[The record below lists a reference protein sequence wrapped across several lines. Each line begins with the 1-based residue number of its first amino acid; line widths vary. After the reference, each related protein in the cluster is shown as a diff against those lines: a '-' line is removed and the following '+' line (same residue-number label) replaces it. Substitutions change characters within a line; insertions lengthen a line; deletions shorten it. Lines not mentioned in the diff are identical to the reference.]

1 MTWLFPTISRFQ
13 EIREFLDNI
22 QHLKKIKQI
31 LNSYRIFQRGNT
43 AVSKPGWFEL
53 ITHKKSQM
61 YDKFLSFH
69 EMADADVMSGITD
82 SKYLGKVS
90 NVI

>member
-1 MTWLFPTISRFQ
+1 MTWLFLTISRFQ

-31 LNSYRIFQRGNT
+31 LNSYRIFQRGNA

-61 YDKFLSFH
+61 YDKSRIQNIWERLVTLFKR
-69 EMADADVMSGITD
+69 A
-82 SKYLGKVS
+82 
-90 NVI
+90 NVTVV